1 MKISTI
7 KNTMLSVALVA
18 FSLGFVIDAQAQYKA
33 YGDNIIFN
41 GDFSLGDSLWVIEG
55 GNGTVSHSDTLKFEG
70 VTAGDPW
77 ALQSYQSLTAEQIA
91 ALAEGGDWELTFDA
105 MSPSGAK
112 NFHVFLG
119 EVGGG
124 WARYWNSDNGNGT
137 GDVAVDGEWKTY
149 SLNTFITQTWDAMK
163 IGFEVAGDNAD
174 LMIDNIKLRTVKN
187 NVVMNGDFSQVDSS
201 GALVGWSGGTAV
213 NGEMHFADIP
223 GGGNQ
228 WDVQSMQ
235 TFEQEQLDSIYTPGP
250 YEVSFEAR
258 TTEGTQDLHIYFGET
273 GGSWSRYFS
282 AQGEGKITVDTEMK
296 KYILET
302 PINETWDAMQVGFEV
317 NFAAGDLY
325 IDNVSISRI
334 TEVAPSAPAIALS
347 TDAGIVTIDVTD
359 VGAATYEVYFA
370 DSAFTDVSG
379 GALVAT
385 VSGSELSATHT
396 IPAPHASM
404 VKTYDA
410 YYGVIGRTSKGTPG
424 EMTSATINTATSVA
438 VNYIYELSADAVE
451 AAAGALESG
460 VVPAATAL
468 ASFFPDDYTPFEIN
482 SNSLVVEGSAAE
494 GGDADASAK
503 FWVGFENITGANM
516 MVF

>member
-163 IGFEVAGDNAD
+163 IGFEVAGDSAD

-273 GGSWSRYFS
+273 GGGWSRYFS

-296 KYILET
+296 NIY
-302 PINETWDAMQVGFEV
+302 
-317 NFAAGDLY
+317 
-325 IDNVSISRI
+325 
-334 TEVAPSAPAIALS
+334 
-347 TDAGIVTIDVTD
+347 
-359 VGAATYEVYFA
+359 
-370 DSAFTDVSG
+370 
-379 GALVAT
+379 
-385 VSGSELSATHT
+385 
-396 IPAPHASM
+396 
-404 VKTYDA
+404 
-410 YYGVIGRTSKGTPG
+410 SKHLLMRHG
-424 EMTSATINTATSVA
+424 M
-438 VNYIYELSADAVE
+438 LC
-451 AAAGALESG
+451 
-460 VVPAATAL
+460 
-468 ASFFPDDYTPFEIN
+468 
-482 SNSLVVEGSAAE
+482 
-494 GGDADASAK
+494 K
-503 FWVGFENITGANM
+503 
-516 MVF
+516 

>member
-124 WARYWNSDNGNGT
+124 WARYWTSEGAGGSGP
-137 GDVAVDGEWKTY
+137 GDVVVDGEWKTY
-149 SLNTFITQTWDAMK
+149 TLNTFITQTWDAMK
-163 IGFEVAGDNAD
+163 IGFEVAGDGAD
-174 LMIDNIKLRTVKN
+174 LMIDNVKLRTVKN

-223 GGGNQ
+223 GTGNQ
-228 WDVQSMQ
+228 YDVQSMQ
-235 TFEQEQLDSIYTPGP
+235 LFSQEQLDSIYAPGP
-250 YEVSFEAR
+250 YEFSFEAR
-258 TTEGTQDLHIYFGET
+258 TSEGTQDLYLYFGEN
-273 GGSWSRYFS
+273 GGGWARYFG
-282 AQGEGKITVDTEMK
+282 ADARMTVDTE
-296 KYILET
+296 
-302 PINETWDAMQVGFEV
+302 
-317 NFAAGDLY
+317 
-325 IDNVSISRI
+325 
-334 TEVAPSAPAIALS
+334 
-347 TDAGIVTIDVTD
+347 
-359 VGAATYEVYFA
+359 
-370 DSAFTDVSG
+370 
-379 GALVAT
+379 
-385 VSGSELSATHT
+385 
-396 IPAPHASM
+396 
-404 VKTYDA
+404 
-410 YYGVIGRTSKGTPG
+410 
-424 EMTSATINTATSVA
+424 
-438 VNYIYELSADAVE
+438 
-451 AAAGALESG
+451 
-460 VVPAATAL
+460 
-468 ASFFPDDYTPFEIN
+468 
-482 SNSLVVEGSAAE
+482 
-494 GGDADASAK
+494 
-503 FWVGFENITGANM
+503 
-516 MVF
+516 